1 GGVGGARGEGGG
13 GAGGERVMGGAGEA
27 GGSSLYFHQNQYTPK
42 GDKLIFDTRAGIA
55 AIDLTKLGKGSV
67 KAELAV
73 SDARAI
79 GTAWRTS
86 DVYYR
91 KGGTLYAANLET
103 KETRKVT
110 DARGSVVNADET
122 LVVGSPKEREAPV
135 RGRELGARWLVTA
148 DLVTR
153 AEPPG
158 RLRPGGR
165 SLALVVTE
173 IKTGAARKIHYSTEW
188 LNHLQASPADSSR

>member
-1 GGVGGARGEGGG
+1 MPRSHFILASLTLTLGSSTAFAQAPADWIDAATGHRVIRLSGET
-13 GAGGERVMGGAGEA
+13 

-91 KGGTLYAANLET
+91 KGGTLFAANLET

-122 LVVGSPKEREAPV
+122 LVVGIANEPEAPV
-135 RGRELGARWLVTA
+135 KVKELGVPLLVTA
-148 DLVTR
+148 DLVNR
-153 AEPPG
+153 DEPPG

-173 IKTGAARKIHYSTEW
+173 IKTGTA
-188 LNHLQASPADSSR
+188 